1 MIGDSHVRRMRDTH
15 GSYEF
20 FNARGID
27 IEFRCRGGAT
37 TNFLTI
43 PTHQQKYDLIVFSIG
58 TNDIDQGKT
67 PYNLIQELFHYAW
80 QYVYYEFTP
89 KVVVM
94 SLFPRYAANVNRQ
107 IEVFNHMLRSYSNDY
122 CAGWLWSKKLTLRL
136 RYDGVHLTNRCYTR
150 ALKYLASPI
159 YLFGRLRRY

>member
-20 FNARGID
+20 FYARGID

-67 PYNLIQELFHYAW
+67 PYNLIQEL
-80 QYVYYEFTP
+80 
-89 KVVVM
+89 
-94 SLFPRYAANVNRQ
+94 SL
-107 IEVFNHMLRSYSNDY
+107 
-122 CAGWLWSKKLTLRL
+122 C
-136 RYDGVHLTNRCYTR
+136 
-150 ALKYLASPI
+150 LAI
-159 YLFGRLRRY
+159 RVL